1 MPTKQR
7 TSKPKTPTMS
17 PTEFWLAAAE
27 WGSYMTSGDPGAC
40 MYGFDERGCVQ
51 SEEHRENCIRWITD
65 NCRSA
70 ADANDNPDEDNE
82 QLDNMLVYLK
92 TAPIG

>member
-1 MPTKQR
+1 MT
-7 TSKPKTPTMS
+7 

-40 MYGFDERGCVQ
+40 MYGFDEHGRVQ
-51 SEEHRENCIRWITD
+51 SEEHRQRCINWITN
-65 NCRSA
+65 NCRDA
-70 ADANDNPDEDNE
+70 ADANENPSEDHD
-82 QLDNMLVYLK
+82 QLDEMLDYLD

>member
-1 MPTKQR
+1 M
-7 TSKPKTPTMS
+7 TPF
-17 PTEFWLAAAE
+17 EFWLAAAE

-51 SEEHRENCIRWITD
+51 SEQHRANCVDWIENH
-65 NCRSA
+65 CRKY
-70 ADANDNPDEDNE
+70 ADFNENPNE
-82 QLDNMLVYLK
+82 GHKQLNAMLEYLE